1 MSFSEDV
8 GIPMPPDGHYW
19 KERAEKAEAAHLAS
33 FSALQRISEL
43 TSLEGEVDDYEDV
56 VKAVAMLA
64 EGRIGTLMRA
74 DPKPAPSGARG
85 IVQITKEQYEA
96 LDGIV
101 DEFYTM
107 QGWDRA
113 KKQSNSKADTL
124 ANEALDAMKICF
136 GASSRDYITL
146 YPTIG

>member
-19 KERAEKAEAAHLAS
+19 KERAERAEAAHMAS

-56 VKAVAMLA
+56 VKAVSMLA
-64 EGRIGTLMRA
+64 EGRIGTLMKA
-74 DPKPAPSGARG
+74 DPKPAPSNARG
-85 IVQITKEQYEA
+85 IVQITKEQLEA
-96 LDGIV
+96 LNFATKNLG
-101 DEFYTM
+101 
-107 QGWDRA
+107 RA
-113 KKQSNSKADTL
+113 FDIIPDDFKKHQLNAEKAV
-124 ANEALDAMKICF
+124 EEMKICF